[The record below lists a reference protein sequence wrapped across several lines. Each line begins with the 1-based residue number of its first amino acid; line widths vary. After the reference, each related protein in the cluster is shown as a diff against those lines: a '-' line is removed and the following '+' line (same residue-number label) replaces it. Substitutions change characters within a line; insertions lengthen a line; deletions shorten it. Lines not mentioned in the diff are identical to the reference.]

1 MMLLLR
7 VGGDPEEGGSEIL
20 RQVSKVSLQ
29 RSLMLTLYGS
39 NNKLCLPPI
48 KLPYLYKLII
58 FTFPIIHMPLKAE
71 YILLDFPF
79 ATLSV
84 AMGNAPAKSCN
95 PWVVC
100 MRSALERGSWAMHCV
115 SLVRNCELQTQNI
128 ATIKLC

>member
-48 KLPYLYKLII
+48 KLPYLNKLII
-58 FTFPIIHMPLKAE
+58 FTFPIIHMPLKSE

-100 MRSALERGSWAMHCV
+100 MRSALERGSWAMHCI

-128 ATIKLC
+128 AMIQLC